1 MEFSYEKQLF
11 DLRKVFETEA
21 VEMKK
26 QRSSDVEELQEN
38 IRAVSL
44 ECLDFCKNNTLWN
57 KVQKPKLD
65 VYRIVKVGRHSF
77 ENREVRIIEKKQ
89 TKDCLCEGKRLQ
101 FSKLIILGKD
111 QSSVQD
117 RVK

>member
-11 DLRKVFETEA
+11 DLRKVLETEA

-38 IRAVSL
+38 IGAVSL
-44 ECLDFCKNNTLWN
+44 EWLDFCKNNTLWN
-57 KVQKPKLD
+57 KVPKPKSD
-65 VYRIVKVGRHSF
+65 VYRTVKVGRHSF
-77 ENREVRIIEKKQ
+77 ENREVRILEKK

-111 QSSVQD
+111 QSPVQD

>member
-44 ECLDFCKNNTLWN
+44 ECLDFCKNNTL
-57 KVQKPKLD
+57 
-65 VYRIVKVGRHSF
+65 
-77 ENREVRIIEKKQ
+77 
-89 TKDCLCEGKRLQ
+89 
-101 FSKLIILGKD
+101 
-111 QSSVQD
+111 
-117 RVK
+117 